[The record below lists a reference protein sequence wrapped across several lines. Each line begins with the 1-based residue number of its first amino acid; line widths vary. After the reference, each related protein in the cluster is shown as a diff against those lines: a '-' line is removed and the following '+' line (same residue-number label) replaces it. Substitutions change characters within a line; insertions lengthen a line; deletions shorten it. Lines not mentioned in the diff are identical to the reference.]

1 MTRIVAV
8 RGALPPNHHSQAEI
22 TDAFARACL
31 PEGAS
36 RLLLDRLHAS
46 ARVESRHLTLPLERY
61 AKLDGFGAAND
72 AFVETAVE
80 LGVEA
85 VGGALRDAGVL
96 PEDVDMILFTSVTGV
111 AAPSVDARLAGRLG
125 LRPDVKRIPVF
136 GLGCVAGAA
145 GIARLHDYLR
155 GWPDH
160 LAVLLSVELCS
171 LTLQRGDAS
180 IANMV
185 ASALFGDGATA
196 VVACGDEWRPRRT
209 GSTASSVAF
218 RAAGAN
224 GASATTRPAGPAGFS
239 PTNPAN
245 ITKPTNGSSAAH
257 HRLPLSE
264 PSTSS
269 GAAWSS
275 PATGAPVTHQW
286 LPEPLG
292 ALGVP
297 ESPASTTGP
306 TVVASRSHL
315 YPDSEHVMGW
325 HVGDTGFRVVLD
337 ASVPEVVRT
346 YLADDV
352 HGFLGDH
359 GLRVED
365 VTAWVCH
372 PGGPK
377 VLEAVA
383 ETLRLPE
390 GALDLTWRSL
400 AAIGNLSSSS
410 VLHVLRD
417 TLALRPPPPGTPG
430 LLLAMGPGFCSELV
444 LLRW

>member
-31 PEGAS
+31 PKGAS

-196 VVACGDEWRPRRT
+196 LVAHGDEWRPRRA
-209 GSTASSVAF
+209 GSSATSAAFNAASSPP
-218 RAAGAN
+218 AN
-224 GASATTRPAGPAGFS
+224 GASATTRPAGPTGPS
-239 PTNPAN
+239 SMN
-245 ITKPTNGSSAAH
+245 PTNGSPATH
-257 HRLPLSE
+257 HPLPLG
-264 PSTSS
+264 PSSSS

-275 PATGAPVTHQW
+275 PATGAPVTHQR
-286 LPEPLG
+286 LPGPVG
-292 ALGVP
+292 ALGVT
-297 ESPASTTGP
+297 EPAAVTAGP